1 MIQGSKILLRKRI
14 AQRFKSAFYP
24 LSFREGLGMRF
35 FVLFSFIIFLSSCDK
50 HPGFEKT
57 ESGIYK
63 RLDKFGDCTP
73 SLAEADFF
81 VMQVNYKRTSAPD
94 TGYAFSLH
102 HHSILIK
109 DKEGDPVG
117 LKLNAELDSMKCGD
131 KITLILPF
139 SEFDNTYLGAYA
151 DTSIYKQDE
160 EMELTLDLQK
170 TFTRK
175 EFLNYLMNMA
185 QHDEISE
192 PDAIALYLLKTP
204 EQGYEK
210 HGDCYIR
217 FDKKLNG
224 DSIKAG
230 RMVTLQ
236 WNTFLFNGEQLDDTT
251 DMQFVFG
258 KPGQL
263 IGGFQ
268 YGLSFL
274 AEGDDATIYLPSYL
288 AFGEKGSSSGIV
300 PARTPVYFKVKVLDV
315 TTEEEYLAKAT
326 TPKRR
331 K

>member
-14 AQRFKSAFYP
+14 VQRFKSGFPP
-24 LSFREGLGMRF
+24 LYFGEWLGMRF
-35 FVLFSFIIFLSSCDK
+35 FILVSFIIFLSSCDK

-73 SLAEADFF
+73 SLPEADFF
-81 VMQVNYKRTSAPD
+81 VMQVNYKRISAPD

-102 HHSILIK
+102 HHNIK
-109 DKEGDPVG
+109 MKTVEGNPIG
-117 LKLNAELDSMKCGD
+117 LKLAAILDSMKCGD

-139 SEFDNTYLGAYA
+139 SEFDNTYIGAYA
-151 DTSIYKQDE
+151 DTSIYKADE
-160 EMELTLDLQK
+160 EMELSLDLQK
-170 TFTRK
+170 TFSEK
-175 EFLNYLMNMA
+175 EFRTYLMNMA
-185 QHDEISE
+185 QHNEMSE
-192 PDAIALYLLKTP
+192 PDAIELYLLNTP
-204 EQGYEK
+204 KQPYEK
-210 HGDCYIR
+210 HGDCFIR
-217 FDKKLNG
+217 YDKKLNG

-230 RMVTLQ
+230 RNVNLQ
-236 WNTFLFNGEQLDDTT
+236 WNTFLFNGEQLDETT

-274 AEGDDATIYLPSYL
+274 GEGDEATIYLPSYL

-300 PARTPVYFKVKVLDV
+300 PARTSVYFKVKVLDV
-315 TTEEEYLAKAT
+315 MTEDEAIAAT
-326 TPKRR
+326 TQPKRKR
-331 K
+331 